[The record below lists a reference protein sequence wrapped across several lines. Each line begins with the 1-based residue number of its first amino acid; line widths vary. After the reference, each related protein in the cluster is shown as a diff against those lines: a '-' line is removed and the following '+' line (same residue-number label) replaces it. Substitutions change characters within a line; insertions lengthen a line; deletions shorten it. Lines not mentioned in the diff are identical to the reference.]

1 MAVTVSLTDAG
12 IDVHLSGAD
21 MVWAIRGDLSVPW
34 SDIVGARVVDAKEAK
49 RRLMWRRSRHRVP
62 GRRDRGDVHRAQRAR
77 VREFWSVYRDT
88 ELLEIETRNDQ
99 PKRIV
104 LQTPDRAELAAAI
117 NARVAGRRR
126 SARLRSRRRVGAD
139 ALGPEPRQ
147 PEEPEPNGTGDAYD
161 HPIAGDLHVDRRVGR
176 K

>member
-49 RRLMWRRSRHRVP
+49 RRLMWRLRGTAFP
-62 GRRDRGDVHRAQRAR
+62 GAVIAGTSTVRNESG

-117 NARVAGRRR
+117 NARVAGR
-126 SARLRSRRRVGAD
+126 
-139 ALGPEPRQ
+139 
-147 PEEPEPNGTGDAYD
+147 
-161 HPIAGDLHVDRRVGR
+161 
-176 K
+176 